1 MIKPFH
7 ILLEFKI
14 HMQKT
19 QIITKE
25 AEVINKKFV
34 WDEKNVAK
42 FQSNM
47 ISKSLRVP
55 HRGM

>member
-1 MIKPFH
+1 M
-7 ILLEFKI
+7 LEFKT

-47 ISKSLRVP
+47 ISESLTVSHRAVP
-55 HRGM
+55 TNID